1 MARTATVSALQ
12 TVPERV
18 SVLETKVD
26 NIEEKIDDL
35 KVDVKDMHDC
45 LDNTRDTVMAQLG
58 VMTAE
63 YRTNAAAYYEH
74 ADKLNAQQ
82 SAQHAELANKIGE
95 LEKFKQKWLWSSA
108 GALVIIGWVSSHM
121 ELVVKLLS

>member
-1 MARTATVSALQ
+1 MASAALA

-45 LDNTRDTVMAQLG
+45 LDRTRDGIMAQLK
-58 VMTAE
+58 VMHDA
-63 YRTNAAAYYEH
+63 NV
-74 ADKLNAQQ
+74 
-82 SAQHAELANKIGE
+82 SQHGDMSGKIKD
-95 LEKFKQKWLWSSA
+95 LEQFKTKWVYLSA
-108 GALVIIGWVSSHM
+108 GALAALGWVSGHADT
-121 ELVVKLLS
+121 LGKIFT

>member
-1 MARTATVSALQ
+1 MAREALA

-45 LDNTRDTVMAQLG
+45 LDKTRDSIMDQLSVMHKAN
-58 VMTAE
+58 V
-63 YRTNAAAYYEH
+63 
-74 ADKLNAQQ
+74 D
-82 SAQHAELANKIGE
+82 QHGDMASKIKA
-95 LEKFKQKWLWSSA
+95 LEQFKTKWVYLSA
-108 GALVIIGWVSSHM
+108 GAIAALGWVTAHSETLIS
-121 ELVVKLLS
+121 LLK

>member
-1 MARTATVSALQ
+1 MASAALA

-45 LDNTRDTVMAQLG
+45 LDKTRDSIMDQLKVMHDANI
-58 VMTAE
+58 T
-63 YRTNAAAYYEH
+63 
-74 ADKLNAQQ
+74 
-82 SAQHAELANKIGE
+82 QHGELAGKIKE
-95 LEKFKQKWLWSSA
+95 LEQFKTKWVYLSA
-108 GALVIIGWVSSHM
+108 GALAVLGWITAHS
-121 ELVVKLLS
+121 EKILGFLK